1 MKIATYLVL
10 LALLFV
16 AGGFYLGSPM
26 FGGGAI
32 GIILMASL
40 IFYFAGGFRAKT

>member
-1 MKIATYLVL
+1 MKISTFL
-10 LALLFV
+10 LIVALLFV

-32 GIILMASL
+32 GIILMSGL
-40 IFYFAGGFRAKT
+40 IFYFAGGFRTKT